1 MSSMDFAHPLVPGR
15 LIKRYKRFLAD
26 VELSDGR
33 VVTAHCPNP
42 GSMKTCAE
50 PGWDVLLSPANN
62 PARKLKWTLE
72 IVRSPS
78 ADILVNTARPNAI
91 VREGIQSNLVPELQG
106 YESLKAEVRYGEE
119 NSRIDLLLSEGD
131 APRAWVEVKNAT
143 LLLEPQTVAF
153 PDSVTKRGT
162 RHLRELARMV
172 EQGERGVLFFLVSR
186 SDVLRLKPA
195 EEIDPVYAQTLR
207 EVAAQGVE
215 VLARTAEITSES
227 VRLGGPVEVVLDA

>member
-1 MSSMDFAHPLVPGR
+1 MDFAYPLVPGR
-15 LIKRYKRFLAD
+15 LIKRYKRFLAA
-26 VELSDGR
+26 VELADGR
-33 VVTAHCPNP
+33 LVTAHCPNP

-50 PGWDVLLSPANN
+50 PGWEVLLSPANN

-91 VREGIQSNLVPELQG
+91 VREGIQANLVPELRG
-106 YESLKAEVRYGEE
+106 YESLRAEVRYGEE
-119 NSRIDLLLSEGD
+119 NSRIDLLLSEGN

-186 SDVLRLKPA
+186 SDVARLKPA

-207 EVAAQGVE
+207 EVAEQGVE
-215 VLARTAEITSES
+215 ILARKAEISSES
-227 VRLGGPVEVVLDA
+227 VHLGEPVEVVLDE

>member
-1 MSSMDFAHPLVPGR
+1 MDFAYPLVPGR

-26 VELSDGR
+26 VELADGR
-33 VVTAHCPNP
+33 LVTAHCPNP

-50 PGWDVLLSPANN
+50 PGWEVLLSPANN

-91 VREGIQSNLVPELQG
+91 VREGIQANLVPELRG
-106 YESLKAEVRYGEE
+106 YESLRAEVRYGEE
-119 NSRIDLLLSEGD
+119 NSRIDLLLSEGN

-186 SDVLRLKPA
+186 SDVARLKPA

-207 EVAAQGVE
+207 EVAEQGVE
-215 VLARTAEITSES
+215 ILARKAEISSES
-227 VRLGGPVEVVLDA
+227 VHLGEPVEVVLDE

>member
-1 MSSMDFAHPLVPGR
+1 MDFAHPLVPGR

-186 SDVLRLKPA
+186 SDVARLKPA

-207 EVAAQGVE
+207 EVAEQGVE